1 MRGDGA
7 IWLIGMMGAGKSTV
21 GPVLAQALERPFCDT
36 DEAICERAGRT
47 IPEIFERDG
56 EPGFRALEREVIEAA
71 GADGAVVA
79 LGGGALT
86 PPGMVECLRERGTLV
101 YLRARPETLLERIG
115 DAEERPL
122 LAGLGPDERRARL
135 VGLLAERAA
144 AYETASLIVDV
155 DEHDEQDVARRI
167 AGWIGPL
174 GERDERSRSG

>member
-71 GADGAVVA
+71 MEVLNESTAPIAAQLMNEV
-79 LGGGALT
+79 
-86 PPGMVECLRERGTLV
+86 LRVTVRGRT
-101 YLRARPETLLERIG
+101 
-115 DAEERPL
+115 
-122 LAGLGPDERRARL
+122 
-135 VGLLAERAA
+135 
-144 AYETASLIVDV
+144 V
-155 DEHDEQDVARRI
+155 DEVLEGEARTS
-167 AGWIGPL
+167 A
-174 GERDERSRSG
+174 RDIRLT